1 MDALSATLGSN
12 GAERLLYLLAVLLV
26 VTLLAM
32 PLRRIGFGRLLG
44 YAAAWTLIFG
54 VGWWAVSSQEN
65 VRRLIESTRIEPGA
79 APMQKTGEAGGEL
92 RVRAGLDGHF
102 WVRAMVNGEPVRF
115 LVDTGASDIV
125 LSAATARRIG
135 IDVDRLAYDRVGI
148 TANGTTRGATTR
160 VDAIALGPIERR
172 EVPVTVLRGA
182 LDINL
187 LGMRFLRSLSGW
199 RVERDTLILQS

>member
-1 MDALSATLGSN
+1 MESLSASLGPG
-12 GAERLLYLLAVLLV
+12 GAERLLYLVGLLLV

-32 PLRRIGFGRLLG
+32 PLRRIGFGRLIG
-44 YAAAWTLIFG
+44 YAAAWAAIFG
-54 VGWWAVSSQEN
+54 LGWWAVSSREDVQRYIEN
-65 VRRLIESTRIEPGA
+65 TRIEPGL
-79 APMQKTGEAGGEL
+79 APMQDAGEEGGEL

-102 WVRAMVNGEPVRF
+102 WVRAQVNGEPVRF

-125 LSAATARRIG
+125 LSAETARRVG
-135 IDVDRLAYDRVGI
+135 INVDNLAFDRVGI